1 MLFMPAPLNKISS
14 LTTELD
20 NISKTIAD
28 LQRKQN
34 EHQQII
40 HEIKLNIIH
49 IQNMINLN
57 IKMHKKISPTMITRL
72 QQSKATLIKE
82 NVNQLILKTNLIN
95 AQSKQMRL
103 MIQIKNE
110 QLLLHKE
117 HNNPIPKAPQPKQN
131 DLLFHKE
138 PLAPRVA
145 RQQPIVPPKV
155 AKVAPKQPAVPPKV
169 AKVQPIAPQKN
180 IYAVP
185 KTFVEPPA
193 TKITSKTIKKPIN
206 QQPEQFLTP
215 EEIKIAKAYFAQYPQ
230 STKLS
235 KKMILSLNDN
245 KQVKLACSVIKS
257 TDGKLY
263 ALYGGKQLYKPK
275 NVKGL
280 LGKGT
285 YGKVKLAQSL
295 DDGTIIAAKVQT
307 VRLTEKEKISDIKKE
322 ENIQKAV
329 GQYLGS
335 TKRHDPNYKLTT
347 KYYTFSEFVEGQ
359 SLTNYFRNNYNLPIT
374 KKLEII
380 LAILKATKELHNKDI
395 IHADLSFNNVL
406 YDPKTGKVTIIDF
419 GFANKADLN
428 HSITLPF
435 PIPFNPKGYNA
446 PECKSGKATYRSDI
460 YSLGKWIEWD
470 VAAGNPFL
478 TNLAANMLIMD
489 PFKRPNSEL
498 CIKAIEQY
506 LDQIKPHPKMK

>member
-1 MLFMPAPLNKISS
+1 MPAPLNKISS

-235 KKMILSLNDN
+235 KK
-245 KQVKLACSVIKS
+245 C
-257 TDGKLY
+257 
-263 ALYGGKQLYKPK
+263 
-275 NVKGL
+275 
-280 LGKGT
+280 
-285 YGKVKLAQSL
+285 
-295 DDGTIIAAKVQT
+295 
-307 VRLTEKEKISDIKKE
+307 
-322 ENIQKAV
+322 
-329 GQYLGS
+329 
-335 TKRHDPNYKLTT
+335 
-347 KYYTFSEFVEGQ
+347 F
-359 SLTNYFRNNYNLPIT
+359 
-374 KKLEII
+374 
-380 LAILKATKELHNKDI
+380 
-395 IHADLSFNNVL
+395 
-406 YDPKTGKVTIIDF
+406 
-419 GFANKADLN
+419 
-428 HSITLPF
+428 SITW
-435 PIPFNPKGYNA
+435 GRCA
-446 PECKSGKATYRSDI
+446 R
-460 YSLGKWIEWD
+460 
-470 VAAGNPFL
+470 
-478 TNLAANMLIMD
+478 
-489 PFKRPNSEL
+489 
-498 CIKAIEQY
+498 
-506 LDQIKPHPKMK
+506 

>member
-1 MLFMPAPLNKISS
+1 MPAPLNKISS

-95 AQSKQMRL
+95 AQSKQIRL

-155 AKVAPKQPAVPPKV
+155 AKV
-169 AKVQPIAPQKN
+169 QPIAPQKN

-193 TKITSKTIKKPIN
+193 TKITSKTTKKPIN

-235 KKMILSLNDN
+235 KKMILSLNDS
-245 KQVKLACSVIKS
+245 KQVKLSCSVIKS

-295 DDGTIIAAKVQT
+295 DDSTIIAAKVQT

-359 SLTNYFRNNYNLPIT
+359 SLTSYFRNNYNLPIT

-380 LAILKATKELHNKDI
+380 LAVLKATKELHNKDI